1 MVVWNNIGV
10 PQVMDLILF
19 QSIDERER
27 ESESERE
34 RERESARER
43 EGGKE

>member
-27 ESESERE
+27 ES
-34 RERESARER
+34 ARER